1 MKSRIFDAILAKN
14 DLAEMI
20 GELYELGKIDSH
32 DMRSMMTEL
41 DYIEAGIGEANQPSV
56 TDSFADGVNKVKN
69 YPEYYGLVRS

>member
-20 GELYELGKIDSH
+20 GELYTLGKIDSH
-32 DMRSMMTEL
+32 DMRSIMTEL

-56 TDSFADGVNKVKN
+56 NDSFENGINKVKN
-69 YPEYYGLVRS
+69 YPEFYGLVRS